1 MMKEHCVHA
10 KFLEI
15 EYLSPRQ
22 KVREVQDL
30 EKGFSSHLGFRVC
43 TLHISGRCQVSGSEV
58 AVCASCCC
66 TLEPHCI
73 CDAEREAAAAAAAA
87 ASSGK
92 NAVAVAAAAAAA
104 GGLFTSETFGNDISE
119 LCRNII
125 CLK

>member
-1 MMKEHCVHA
+1 MRK
-10 KFLEI
+10 L
-15 EYLSPRQ
+15 L
-22 KVREVQDL
+22 
-30 EKGFSSHLGFRVC
+30 
-43 TLHISGRCQVSGSEV
+43 LHIG
-58 AVCASCCC
+58 
-66 TLEPHCI
+66 TPLYI
-73 CDAEREAAAAAAAA
+73 CDAEREAAAAAAAAAA